1 MEKQEGFREGTTKII
16 NSFDIGSWKI
26 DRDQEAFVHKGE
38 MIVPEYHANKIR
50 ASVKSGEY
58 EISNP
63 ELIEEYDIYS
73 DSNFWI
79 NTFMP
84 ALANV
89 VKSEFGGE

>member
-1 MEKQEGFREGTTKII
+1 MIVDTSYI

-26 DRDQEAFVHKGE
+26 DRDQEAFVHQGE

-50 ASVKSGEY
+50 AAAKSGRM
-58 EISNP
+58 EITQP
-63 ELIEEYDIYS
+63 EIKEEYDIYS
-73 DSNFWI
+73 DANFWI

-89 VKSEFGGE
+89 VKMEFGGE